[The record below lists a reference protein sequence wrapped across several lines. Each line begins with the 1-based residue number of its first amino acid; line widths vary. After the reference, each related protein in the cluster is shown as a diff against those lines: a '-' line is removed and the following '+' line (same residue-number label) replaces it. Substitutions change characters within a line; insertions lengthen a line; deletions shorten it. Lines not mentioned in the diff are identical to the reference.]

1 MLRYREAYWA
11 DREARRAFQTFLR
24 AIHDLDLVRWE
35 AAGQWDDDYRPFSF
49 FDDEGRVVSSVCL
62 YSLEMVVQGSPCRA
76 AQISGVGTLPAY
88 RRRGLNRELTE
99 RAIAWAQA
107 EGHAF
112 FFLFAD
118 EEAFPF
124 YEACGFRQLA
134 ESVPSVTIDA
144 VDVRTGAVTLDPDEA
159 SDRQRLVRAVRRRT
173 PVSER
178 LGVLSAP
185 LFLFHAV
192 YPGWERLLHIP
203 DLDVIVACR
212 HHGERLT
219 LFDVVGERI
228 PSLDRLLT
236 HVATPETR
244 EVTFRFLPER
254 LDPGPLS
261 WRETTENGLHDR
273 GDIPL
278 RGQRFLFPFTAHA

>member
-1 MLRYREAYWA
+1 MLRYREAYWE
-11 DREARRAFQTFLR
+11 DRDARRAFQAFLHE
-24 AIHDLDLVRWE
+24 IHGLDLVRWE

-49 FDDEGRVVSSVCL
+49 FDREGRVVSSVCL
-62 YSLEMVVQGSPCRA
+62 YSLDMVVEGSPRRA

-107 EGHAF
+107 AGHAF

-118 EEAFPF
+118 EGALPF
-124 YEACGFRQLA
+124 YEACGFQQLA
-134 ESVPSVTIDA
+134 ESVPSVA
-144 VDVRTGAVTLDPDEA
+144 VDSVVARPGAVVLDPNEA
-159 SDRQRLVRAVRRRT
+159 VDRQRLVRAVQRRT

-185 LFLFHAV
+185 LFLYHAV
-192 YPGWERLLHIP
+192 YPQWERLLHIP

-212 HHGERLT
+212 HRGERLT

-228 PSLDRLLT
+228 PTLDRLLP
-236 HVATPETR
+236 HVATPDVK

-254 LDPGPLS
+254 LDPGPLT
-261 WRETTENGLHDR
+261 WRETTENGLHER